1 MKRLFLA
8 IIILLSIIC
17 FRENKK
23 LNDLKLYKFSTGVVV
38 REEYGGIDY
47 ILNAKIVR
55 KYLCIL
61 KYILQPFQCMKEETD
76 ESEIFL

>member
-1 MKRLFLA
+1 MKRLFLV

-17 FRENKK
+17 FRENEK
-23 LNDLKLYKFSTGVVV
+23 LNDLKLYKFSTGVV

-55 KYLCIL
+55 EYFCIL
-61 KYILQPFQCMKEETD
+61 KYIL
-76 ESEIFL
+76 

>member
-1 MKRLFLA
+1 MKKLFLA

-17 FRENKK
+17 FRENEK

-47 ILNAKIVR
+47 ILNVKI
-55 KYLCIL
+55 
-61 KYILQPFQCMKEETD
+61 
-76 ESEIFL
+76 

>member
-61 KYILQPFQCMKEETD
+61 KYIL
-76 ESEIFL
+76 

>member
-1 MKRLFLA
+1 MKRLFPA

-47 ILNAKIVR
+47 ILNAKNS
-55 KYLCIL
+55 
-61 KYILQPFQCMKEETD
+61 KEMLMYFKVYSLAFPMYEGGN
-76 ESEIFL
+76 

>member
-1 MKRLFLA
+1 MSMKKLFLA

-17 FRENKK
+17 FRENEK

-47 ILNAKIVR
+47 ILNVKI
-55 KYLCIL
+55 
-61 KYILQPFQCMKEETD
+61 
-76 ESEIFL
+76 

>member
-1 MKRLFLA
+1 MKKLFLA

-17 FRENKK
+17 FRENEK

-55 KYLCIL
+55 EYFCIL
-61 KYILQPFQCMKEETD
+61 KYTL
-76 ESEIFL
+76 

>member
-23 LNDLKLYKFSTGVVV
+23 LNDLKLYKFSTGVAV

-55 KYLCIL
+55 EYFCIL
-61 KYILQPFQCMKEETD
+61 KYIL
-76 ESEIFL
+76 

>member
-1 MKRLFLA
+1 MKRLFLV

-17 FRENKK
+17 FRENEK
-23 LNDLKLYKFSTGVVV
+23 LNDLKLYKFSTGVAV

-55 KYLCIL
+55 EYFCIL
-61 KYILQPFQCMKEETD
+61 KYIL
-76 ESEIFL
+76 

>member
-23 LNDLKLYKFSTGVVV
+23 LNYLKLYKFSTRVAV
-38 REEYGGIDY
+38 REGYGGIDY
-47 ILNAKIVR
+47 ILNAKNSREMLMYFKV
-55 KYLCIL
+55 YSLVFPM
-61 KYILQPFQCMKEETD
+61 YEGGN
-76 ESEIFL
+76 

>member
-1 MKRLFLA
+1 MKRLFPA

-23 LNDLKLYKFSTGVVV
+23 LNDLKLYKFSIGVGV

-61 KYILQPFQCMKEETD
+61 KYIL
-76 ESEIFL
+76 

>member
-1 MKRLFLA
+1 MKKLFLA

-55 KYLCIL
+55 EYFCIL
-61 KYILQPFQCMKEETD
+61 KYTL
-76 ESEIFL
+76 

>member
-1 MKRLFLA
+1 MKRLFLV
-8 IIILLSIIC
+8 IIRLLSIIC
-17 FRENKK
+17 FRENEK

-55 KYLCIL
+55 EYFCIL
-61 KYILQPFQCMKEETD
+61 KYTL
-76 ESEIFL
+76 

>member
-1 MKRLFLA
+1 MSMKKLFLA

-17 FRENKK
+17 FRENEK

-47 ILNAKIVR
+47 ILNAKI
-55 KYLCIL
+55 
-61 KYILQPFQCMKEETD
+61 
-76 ESEIFL
+76 